1 MPKISLQKIIVLP
14 DLLAADAYANSK
26 RLFDILH
33 RRGDSSLL
41 EILLSNIRVLEYQKQ
56 FYALEQHNLIAVAA
70 ERLQRFDA
78 TVVIVSKA
86 KSKPDL
92 MRQLLNI
99 ASIQYVT
106 QRCAAATPAWHQA
119 VADDYTVEPLFS
131 MRQWSEIIDRHR
143 SAVYRRKPKL
153 QQKKSITT
161 VDIHRV
167 LKAIP
172 TPKGDGK

>member
-14 DLLAADAYANSK
+14 DFLAADAYANSK

-41 EILLSNIRVLEYQKQ
+41 ETLLSNIRVLEYQKE

-70 ERLQRFDA
+70 EQLPRFDA

-86 KSKPDL
+86 KSKPEL
-92 MRQLLNI
+92 IRLLLNI

-119 VADDYTVEPLFS
+119 VADDYTFEPLFS

>member
-14 DLLAADAYANSK
+14 DFLAADAYANSK

-41 EILLSNIRVLEYQKQ
+41 ETLLSNIRVLEYQKE

-70 ERLQRFDA
+70 EQLPRFDA

-86 KSKPDL
+86 KSKPEL

-106 QRCAAATPAWHQA
+106 QRSAAATPAWHQA
-119 VADDYTVEPLFS
+119 VADDYAIEQLFS

-153 QQKKSITT
+153 QKKKSITT
-161 VDIHRV
+161 VDIQRV

-172 TPKGDGK
+172 SPQGDGK

>member
-1 MPKISLQKIIVLP
+1 M
-14 DLLAADAYANSK
+14 
-26 RLFDILH
+26 
-33 RRGDSSLL
+33 
-41 EILLSNIRVLEYQKQ
+41 LEYQKQ

-86 KSKPDL
+86 KSKPEL

-106 QRCAAATPAWHQA
+106 QRSAAATPAWHQA
-119 VADDYTVEPLFS
+119 VADDYAIEQLFS

-153 QQKKSITT
+153 QKKKSITT
-161 VDIHRV
+161 VDIQRV
-167 LKAIP
+167 LKSYPLRQRGWQMKLDEFSSFFRCQKSFLFLNLPRGSNAFCI
-172 TPKGDGK
+172 TKSMSHRSLDSSFCKLRR

>member
-1 MPKISLQKIIVLP
+1 MPKTSLQKIIVLP

-41 EILLSNIRVLEYQKQ
+41 ETLLSNIRVLEYQKQ

-86 KSKPDL
+86 KSKPEL

-106 QRCAAATPAWHQA
+106 QRSAAATPAWHQA
-119 VADDYTVEPLFS
+119 VADDYAIEQLFS

-143 SAVYRRKPKL
+143 SAVYRRKPNL
-153 QQKKSITT
+153 QKKKSITT
-161 VDIHRV
+161 VDIQRV

-172 TPKGDGK
+172 SPRGDGK

>member
-14 DLLAADAYANSK
+14 DFLAADAYANSK

-41 EILLSNIRVLEYQKQ
+41 ETLLSNIRVLEYQKE

-70 ERLQRFDA
+70 EQLPRFDA

-86 KSKPDL
+86 KSKPEL

-106 QRCAAATPAWHQA
+106 QRSAAATPAWHQA
-119 VADDYTVEPLFS
+119 VADDYAIEQLFS

-153 QQKKSITT
+153 QKKKSITT
-161 VDIHRV
+161 VDIQRV

-172 TPKGDGK
+172 SPRGDGK

>member
-14 DLLAADAYANSK
+14 DFLAADAYANSK

-41 EILLSNIRVLEYQKQ
+41 ETLLSNIRVLEYQKQ

-86 KSKPDL
+86 KSKPEL

-99 ASIQYVT
+99 ASIKKVT

-143 SAVYRRKPKL
+143 SAVYRRKQKL
-153 QQKKSITT
+153 QKKKSITT
-161 VDIHRV
+161 VDIQRV

-172 TPKGDGK
+172 SPRGDGK